1 MFYFISILILS
12 STFLFYLYL
21 VIAQKYKIIDKPNE
35 IIVNQKH
42 TSTAAGIVFLLVFFL
57 SGVVLYLI
65 DPTLNNYILPNK
77 YYILFSSF
85 FIIGFF
91 SFYDDIKPVNPIIKL
106 FVQMI
111 ICYASLTSLNIA
123 SFNLPLKLT
132 IIIFLIIWVYIINI
146 SNFVDGSDGFLAI
159 IALQFFLCIFIY
171 LTKYNLTSNFSYFSS
186 IIFITIL
193 ISFLFFNRPIAKL
206 YMGDVGSISIGFI
219 IGYMALEMILLKQY
233 TVILSS
239 LAYPLTDCTLTLIKK
254 MKNGHLP
261 WARLFDYYFLI
272 PIKNNSLNK
281 FKLFKLNIFCNL
293 LIFLITVIQIIFDFN
308 YFFVMS
314 FLISLI
320 FINKYKNF
328 NTI

>member
-21 VIAQKYKIIDKPNE
+21 VISQKYKIIDKPNE

-111 ICYASLTSLNIA
+111 ICYASLTSLNA
-123 SFNLPLKLT
+123 
-132 IIIFLIIWVYIINI
+132 
-146 SNFVDGSDGFLAI
+146 
-159 IALQFFLCIFIY
+159 C
-171 LTKYNLTSNFSYFSS
+171 
-186 IIFITIL
+186 
-193 ISFLFFNRPIAKL
+193 
-206 YMGDVGSISIGFI
+206 
-219 IGYMALEMILLKQY
+219 
-233 TVILSS
+233 LSS
-239 LAYPLTDCTLTLIKK
+239 
-254 MKNGHLP
+254 
-261 WARLFDYYFLI
+261 
-272 PIKNNSLNK
+272 
-281 FKLFKLNIFCNL
+281 
-293 LIFLITVIQIIFDFN
+293 
-308 YFFVMS
+308 
-314 FLISLI
+314 
-320 FINKYKNF
+320 
-328 NTI
+328 